1 VELTA
6 RSDGRPSIVP
16 KLPQQPDVT
25 LRAPLAELAERG
37 IEVLTPGNAGWR
49 KMQSR
54 HPIGPLNNISERS
67 ACASGRSRGEADRAR
82 AAIDVLD
89 FIERFRRRVAILK
102 VFIVALNSPLSIFGR
117 GGRNGFDR
125 SGLASS

>member
-25 LRAPLAELAERG
+25 LRAPLAELLERG

-67 ACASGRSRGEADRAR
+67 ACAPGEGAARQITRGLLSTCLTSLRGFD
-82 AAIDVLD
+82 
-89 FIERFRRRVAILK
+89 
-102 VFIVALNSPLSIFGR
+102 VALQY
-117 GGRNGFDR
+117 
-125 SGLASS
+125 